1 VGATSAVL
9 AAGAAF
15 PASTDSVD
23 AGGAESTAGATVAV
37 GEVSTAAGTFPESTL
52 TEEMGESVVEGA
64 AVASDTGETSDALA
78 FPASATAPVVES
90 EASPFVEPTSD
101 DATAFPRSGAGAVG
115 ATSTGAVGAVS
126 VADDVS
132 IVESVVPDATDGAV
146 ADVAPS
152 VNSFPASV
160 ISKSGSFWKSCAGA
174 SNSSPVILLLIFAM
188 MQFLSRWV
196 KQHPARGR
204 RVPCAIFNRVR
215 LRFPVRR

>member
-101 DATAFPRSGAGAVG
+101 DATAFPRSG
-115 ATSTGAVGAVS
+115 VGAVS